1 MGQIAERADPPETH
15 LFVGAQDACGLYDL
29 QDLKKIGAECP
40 WLTITPCVSDD
51 PDYRGERGT
60 LPDVVAR
67 SGSWAS
73 HEAYIAGPTPM
84 VEAMTE
90 RFSSLGVPAT
100 QVHVEDFGWSEP
112 CP

>member
-1 MGQIAERADPPETH
+1 
-15 LFVGAQDACGLYDL
+15 VGAQEVGGLYDL
-29 QDLKKIGAECP
+29 QDLNKIGAECP

-73 HEAYIAGPTPM
+73 HETYIAGPTPM

-90 RFSSLGVPAT
+90 RLSSLDVPAT